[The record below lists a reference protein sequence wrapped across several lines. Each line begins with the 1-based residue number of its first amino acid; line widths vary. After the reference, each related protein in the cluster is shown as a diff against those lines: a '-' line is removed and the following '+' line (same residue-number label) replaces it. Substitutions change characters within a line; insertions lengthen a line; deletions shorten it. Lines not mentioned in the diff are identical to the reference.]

1 MTDKDITNVDF
12 ALTTDPDKMVAAE
25 TKVGEVEGQ
34 QVSDSDFSLV
44 QQNTKIHDQKF
55 TTKPTTFFKDAI
67 HRFSKDHSAIIGGV
81 ILGLLFVLAI
91 LLPIPGVI
99 PYQVGVNY
107 SSTVEAN
114 LPPKIHSAGNGN
126 WDGTRWYKNQS
137 WPYETEE
144 QNPDYFYSDTTAD
157 SSAVIR
163 VANVQNT
170 YTTGKPSDGIGG
182 FAAIT
187 KTSNNANFLSEAYDF
202 DFQNDYKM
210 TYVLG
215 FKEGQTYSA
224 DAKYSVILRY
234 GASKT
239 TVELESTP
247 IATDGT
253 GLPEKAIAPTEGGT
267 IATLKA
273 VTVDYTKLVLD
284 YAAKNAKLQ
293 AALDK
298 GENVLS
304 QSSVGLLIS
313 GTSGVEEKL
322 YVKSLNLTTNS
333 PENSDDWLEM
343 KALSFDSACEMLNRK
358 KDEDGNWSSSTNGFQ
373 AEDVKIRRCDIL
385 YDMYT
390 ISYGKVRNTAI
401 PEATIQSWI
410 DDGYI
415 NYDVNKPTLNKD
427 IRTEKGKESNEVYVY
442 SIQSQTKD
450 SMKDDE
456 GKDITYNKFTC
467 TVIEYKMLGY
477 SSFPVHLFGTDD
489 KGRDVLKYS
498 FSGLRTSL
506 LLGVIVALIN
516 ITFGLIWGS
525 ISGYFGGWTDL
536 AMERIVEV
544 LSGIPWII
552 LMTVISIKLGSSAF
566 SFGLALC
573 LTGWIGTE
581 SVTREQFYRYKDR
594 EYVLAAK
601 TLGAKSPRLIF
612 RHILPNAIGT
622 IITSSV
628 LIIPSTIFSEAT
640 IAFLGLGLKN
650 VASLGVILSTYEGS
664 VSSYPYQ
671 MAVPAVIISLLMICF
686 NLFGNGLRDA
696 FNPSLKG
703 AE

>member
-1 MTDKDITNVDF
+1 
-12 ALTTDPDKMVAAE
+12 
-25 TKVGEVEGQ
+25 
-34 QVSDSDFSLV
+34 
-44 QQNTKIHDQKF
+44 
-55 TTKPTTFFKDAI
+55 
-67 HRFSKDHSAIIGGV
+67 
-81 ILGLLFVLAI
+81 
-91 LLPIPGVI
+91 
-99 PYQVGVNY
+99 
-107 SSTVEAN
+107 
-114 LPPKIHSAGNGN
+114 
-126 WDGTRWYKNQS
+126 
-137 WPYETEE
+137 
-144 QNPDYFYSDTTAD
+144 
-157 SSAVIR
+157 
-163 VANVQNT
+163 
-170 YTTGKPSDGIGG
+170 
-182 FAAIT
+182 
-187 KTSNNANFLSEAYDF
+187 
-202 DFQNDYKM
+202 
-210 TYVLG
+210 
-215 FKEGQTYSA
+215 
-224 DAKYSVILRY
+224 
-234 GASKT
+234 
-239 TVELESTP
+239 
-247 IATDGT
+247 
-253 GLPEKAIAPTEGGT
+253 
-267 IATLKA
+267 
-273 VTVDYTKLVLD
+273 
-284 YAAKNAKLQ
+284 
-293 AALDK
+293 
-298 GENVLS
+298 
-304 QSSVGLLIS
+304 
-313 GTSGVEEKL
+313 
-322 YVKSLNLTTNS
+322 
-333 PENSDDWLEM
+333 M

-373 AEDVKIRRCDIL
+373 GEDVKIRRCDIL